1 MSKYQT
7 FKQVVTLI
15 GLLCL
20 IGLAMFQFYENL
32 KLKQE
37 IKKCDLKVET
47 FQMHYQE
54 QYNMFY
60 NESWKA
66 TGIFFGDYF
75 AVWTKNRTWAEVME
89 TCNHEYLHYKFAYNW
104 EHFDKDNH

>member
-1 MSKYQT
+1 
-7 FKQVVTLI
+7 
-15 GLLCL
+15 
-20 IGLAMFQFYENL
+20 MFQCYDIF

-37 IKKCDLKVET
+37 LHKCDLKIET

-54 QYNMFY
+54 QYNIFY
-60 NESWKA
+60 NKSWTA

-75 AVWTKNRTWAEVME
+75 AVWAKNRTWAEVME
-89 TCNHEYLHYKFAYNW
+89 TCNHEYLHYVYENNW